1 MTSEPTDIRKLR
13 GELAANEADRESARF
28 SPTFMDELRK
38 ERDRQIGQ
46 WGDEHDRQHT
56 FYDWIVFTTKFV
68 GRAAIAAMNGNRLDF
83 ERQMVKVAAIAAAAC
98 RAAYPPDLVDR
109 EAAAARKSARR
120 AAERA
125 A

>member
-1 MTSEPTDIRKLR
+1 MTDLKKLR

-46 WGDEHDRQHT
+46 WGDAHDRQHS

-68 GRAAIAAMNGNRLDF
+68 GRAAIAAMSGDRHEF
-83 ERQMVKVAAIAAAAC
+83 ERQMVKVAAVAAAAC
-98 RAAYPPDLVDR
+98 RAVYPVELVED
-109 EAAAARKSARR
+109 EAAAARERARR
-120 AAERA
+120 LAEREL
-125 A
+125 